1 MTDTLKFVADHGYVL
16 LFFWVLA
23 EQIGLPIPA
32 FPILLAAG
40 ALAGSHQL
48 TLGTTLFLAAI
59 ASLISD
65 SVWYQLGRTRG
76 ASILGFLCKI
86 SLEPDSCVRRAEDT
100 FQKYGARSLLV
111 AKFVPGLNTAAPPMA
126 GVTGMARWRF
136 TTWSALGG
144 LLWSGCF
151 ILVGYFFSNQL
162 ERIGYFSERLGNGV
176 IVLFALVFATY
187 LFRRYQQRRAFM
199 QQLMRERIEPE
210 ALHEMLDNGEPV
222 YILDLRHALDFLAYP
237 QIIPGAVRLDP
248 KDLDERAAD
257 IPRDREIILYC
268 T

>member
-1 MTDTLKFVADHGYVL
+1 MSETIKFVAQHGYVL

-23 EQIGLPIPA
+23 EQIGLPLPA
-32 FPILLAAG
+32 FPILVAGG

-48 TLGTTLFLAAI
+48 TLGYVVVLAAM

-65 SVWYQLGRTRG
+65 TVWYQLGRRRG

-86 SLEPDSCVRRAEDT
+86 SIEPDSCVRRAEDT
-100 FQKYGARSLLV
+100 FQRYGARSLLV

-126 GVTGMARWRF
+126 GVTGMPRWRF
-136 TTWSALGG
+136 TGWSALGG
-144 LLWSGCF
+144 LLWSGSF
-151 ILVGYFFSNQL
+151 ILIGYFFSSQL
-162 ERIGYFSERLGNGV
+162 ERIGYFSERLGNGAL
-176 IVLFALVFATY
+176 VLFALAFTTY
-187 LFRRYQQRRAFM
+187 LLRRYQQRRAFI

-210 ALHEMLDNGEPV
+210 AVRDMLDRGEPV

-237 QIIPGAVRLDP
+237 QTLPGAIRLDP
-248 KDLDERAAD
+248 KDLDERATE
-257 IPRDREIILYC
+257 IPRDREIVLYC

>member
-1 MTDTLKFVADHGYVL
+1 LSETIKFVAQHGYVL

-23 EQIGLPIPA
+23 EQMGLPIPA

-40 ALAGSHQL
+40 ALSGSRQL
-48 TLGTTLFLAAI
+48 TLGYTLILAAM

-65 SVWYQLGRTRG
+65 TVWYQLGRRRG

-100 FQKYGARSLLV
+100 FQRYGARSLLV

-126 GVTGMARWRF
+126 GVTGMPRWRF
-136 TTWSALGG
+136 TSWSALGG
-144 LLWSGCF
+144 LLWSGSF
-151 ILVGYFFSNQL
+151 ILVGFFFSNQL
-162 ERIGYFSERLGNGV
+162 ERIGYLSERLGNGALV
-176 IVLFALVFATY
+176 IFALAFATY
-187 LFRRYQQRRAFM
+187 LLRRYQQRRAFM
-199 QQLMRERIEPE
+199 RQLMRERIEPE
-210 ALHEMLDNGEPV
+210 AVRGMLARGEPV

-237 QIIPGAVRLDP
+237 QTLPGAVRLDP